1 VGGTLIADS
10 TTFIP
15 PTINNGTT
23 YYYVVVSG
31 FGLPAVSLISGP
43 VIVEDLGP
51 VTKSCFSFHKCG
63 RFSYYYCFWCTY
75 LFLGSILYT
84 PLDQVTTAKLAVGLR
99 LLKSNYTGFAVRL
112 RRASDNV
119 EADFGF
125 SGNNLDTAIDSWL
138 VSGYV

>member
-51 VTKSCFSFHKCG
+51 VTLNPASVSINAG
-63 RFSYYYCFWCTY
+63 DSVTITASGALTY
-75 LFLGSILYT
+75 SWVAFCI
-84 PLDQVTTAKLAVGLR
+84 PLWIK
-99 LLKSNYTGFAVRL
+99 
-112 RRASDNV
+112 
-119 EADFGF
+119 
-125 SGNNLDTAIDSWL
+125 
-138 VSGYV
+138 